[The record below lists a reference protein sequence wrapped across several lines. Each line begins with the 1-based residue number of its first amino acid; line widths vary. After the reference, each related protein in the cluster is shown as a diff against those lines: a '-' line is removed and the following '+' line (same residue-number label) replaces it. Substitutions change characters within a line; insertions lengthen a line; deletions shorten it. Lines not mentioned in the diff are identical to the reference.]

1 MNAEFRMKN
10 AEWFKKIIE
19 SSWWWLIPAFFFIPV
34 NVEAL
39 TISPL
44 RHTVVIDPGQSQT
57 VSLTI
62 TNDGNKTITL
72 VPEIDA
78 FQLDPQIGT
87 AVFGARD
94 EAVSWVEPAERQ
106 LTVRSGATRETV
118 FQINVPKE
126 AEPGSHYLALFANQA
141 PAAGTIGVGARV
153 GALLFLHVAGEVRE
167 ELTREDFFSTRAWY
181 AKPPL
186 TLSLWLR
193 NNGTIHVVPVG
204 EVLLQKGGQVIDR
217 QSLNT
222 GERKI
227 LPGAR
232 WEESYQFEKLAWR
245 DVGRIEAVASLQ
257 YGLTR
262 QPIVDRVAFWYLP
275 AGLLVTI
282 AVGLILVFVGWL
294 IVKKKKG
301 RSLYQVVE

>member
-1 MNAEFRMKN
+1 MKLITIISSILLYFFVLAES
-10 AEWFKKIIE
+10 AQ
-19 SSWWWLIPAFFFIPV
+19 
-34 NVEAL
+34 AL

-57 VSLTI
+57 VILTI
-62 TNDGNKTITL
+62 TNDSDKTISFT
-72 VPEIDA
+72 PEIDA
-78 FQLDPQIGT
+78 FQLEAQTGT
-87 AVFGARD
+87 AIFGARD

-106 LTVRSGATRETV
+106 LTVRPGATRAIA
-118 FQINVPKE
+118 FRINVPKE
-126 AEPGSHYLALFANQA
+126 AEPGSHYLALFVSQA
-141 PAAGTIGVGARV
+141 PAVGTIGVGARV

-181 AKPPL
+181 TKPPL

-204 EVLLQKGGQVIDR
+204 EVLLQKGGRVIDR
-217 QSLNT
+217 QNLNT

-232 WEESYQFEKLAWR
+232 WEENYQFEKLAWR

-275 AGLLVTI
+275 AGLLLVI
-282 AVGLILVFVGWL
+282 GVSLILVFVGWL
-294 IVKKKKG
+294 MMKKKKN
-301 RSLYQVVE
+301 RSSYQVVE